1 MANVDGSWDCV
12 VKSPLGDQKMTL
24 TVNSADTSFSG
35 AVSGAMGGMD
45 VTGEVDGDTLSWKQ
59 AGRYP
64 ADLILH
70 DTRAF
75 SLQPGQLSTYPTWA
89 ALPAVRAGQV
99 GSWSAETRLSAQ
111 GFAAAVEDLAATVA
125 AARADVV
132 S

>member
-59 AGRYP
+59 AMTVP
-64 ADLILH
+64 MPMTLDCKA
-70 DTRAF
+70 T
-75 SLQPGQLSTYPTWA
+75 
-89 ALPAVRAGQV
+89 
-99 GSWSAETRLSAQ
+99 
-111 GFAAAVEDLAATVA
+111 VEDDVLKGSVA
-125 AARADVV
+125 AGAFGSFPLTGTRTA
-132 S
+132 